1 MLMTPPA
8 SPPLTSNLA
17 SVSRSVSHSSVVSA
31 SVHHPHHSSSSKQQL
46 ISNISSSTAAAL
58 NRIAQV
64 AHSWRPE
71 EARLLAEQAW
81 QNSLY
86 RRLAY
91 SPTAKSSLFTDAAAS
106 TLVSSSPAN
115 NTSTTDT
122 DGESMGFY
130 RSYN

>member
-1 MLMTPPA
+1 MTPPA

-81 QNSLY
+81 QNSL
-86 RRLAY
+86 L
-91 SPTAKSSLFTDAAAS
+91 
-106 TLVSSSPAN
+106 SPAGLLSHSQIL
-115 NTSTTDT
+115 TI
-122 DGESMGFY
+122 Y
-130 RSYN
+130 

>member
-17 SVSRSVSHSSVVSA
+17 SVFRSVSHSCVMSA

-46 ISNISSSTAAAL
+46 ISNIPSSRAAAL
-58 NRIAQV
+58 NRISQV

-71 EARLLAEQAW
+71 EVRLLGEQAW
-81 QNSLY
+81 QNSL
-86 RRLAY
+86 L
-91 SPTAKSSLFTDAAAS
+91 SPAKPSLFTDAAAS
-106 TLVSSSPAN
+106 ALVSSSPAN
-115 NTSTTDT
+115 NTPTTDK

-130 RSYN
+130 QSYN